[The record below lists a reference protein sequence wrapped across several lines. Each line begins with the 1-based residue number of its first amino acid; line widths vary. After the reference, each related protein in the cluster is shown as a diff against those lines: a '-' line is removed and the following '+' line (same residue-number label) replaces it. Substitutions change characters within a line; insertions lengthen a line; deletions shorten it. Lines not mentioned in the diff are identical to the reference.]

1 MPQIA
6 LFGTSADPPTR
17 GHKALLEE
25 LLLLYPRVATWA
37 SDNPKKQHGAPLDL
51 RAQLL
56 QALVK
61 QIQDPRLEQIQELSD
76 PFTIRTLQRA
86 GQRWPDAELVFVVG
100 SDLAS
105 QIPSWKQTDQ
115 WLPHCR
121 LAIAPRQ
128 GWPLTAVAIQQLKQL
143 GARLDQLVLSVPA
156 SASSALRERPRQDQL
171 PESVWPLLIEHN
183 LYGLNSSS
191 RC

>member
-17 GHKALLEE
+17 GHKALMEE

-37 SDNPKKQHGAPLDL
+37 SDNPKKQHGAPLAL

-105 QIPSWKQTDQ
+105 QIPGWKQSDQ

-143 GARLDQLVLSVPA
+143 GARLDPLGVSVPA
-156 SASSALRERPRQDQL
+156 SASSALRQRPRQEQL
-171 PESVWPLLIEHN
+171 PESVWPLLLEHN

-191 RC
+191 CC

>member
-6 LFGTSADPPTR
+6 LFGTSADPPPR
-17 GHKALLEE
+17 GHQALLEE

-37 SDNPKKQHGAPLDL
+37 SDNPKKRHGAPLDL

-86 GQRWPDAELVFVVG
+86 RQRWPDAELVFVVG

-115 WLPHCR
+115 WLPYCR

-156 SASSALRERPRQDQL
+156 SASSALRERPREDHL

>member
-17 GHKALLEE
+17 GHQALLEE

-76 PFTIRTLQRA
+76 PFTISTLQRA

>member
-17 GHKALLEE
+17 GHKALMEE

-56 QALVK
+56 QALVT

-115 WLPHCR
+115 WLPYCR

-143 GARLDQLVLSVPA
+143 GAHLDQLVLSVPA

>member
-1 MPQIA
+1 M
-6 LFGTSADPPTR
+6 
-17 GHKALLEE
+17 
-25 LLLLYPRVATWA
+25 ATWA

-115 WLPHCR
+115 WLPYCR

-156 SASSALRERPRQDQL
+156 SASSALRERPRKDQL

>member
-17 GHKALLEE
+17 GHQALLEE

-128 GWPLTAVAIQQLKQL
+128 GWPLTGVAIQQLKQL

-156 SASSALRERPRQDQL
+156 SASSALRERPRKDQL

>member
-17 GHKALLEE
+17 GHQALLEE

-37 SDNPKKQHGAPLDL
+37 SDNPKKRHGAPLDL
-51 RAQLL
+51 RAQML

-86 GQRWPDAELVFVVG
+86 WQRWPDAELVFVVG

-115 WLPHCR
+115 WLPYCR

-156 SASSALRERPRQDQL
+156 SASSALRERPRKHQL

-183 LYGLNSSS
+183 LYGLHSSS

>member
-17 GHKALLEE
+17 GHKALMEE

-37 SDNPKKQHGAPLDL
+37 SDNPKKQHGAPLAL

-61 QIQDPRLEQIQELSD
+61 QIQNPRLEQIQELSD

-105 QIPSWKQTDQ
+105 QIPSWKQSDQ

-143 GARLDQLVLSVPA
+143 GAHLDQLGLSLPA
-156 SASSALRERPRQDQL
+156 SASSALRQRPQQEQV
-171 PESVWPLLIEHN
+171 PESVWPLLLEHN

-191 RC
+191 CC

>member
-17 GHKALLEE
+17 GHKALMEE

-37 SDNPKKQHGAPLDL
+37 SDNPKKQHGAPLAL

-105 QIPSWKQTDQ
+105 QIPSWKQSDQ
-115 WLPHCR
+115 WLQLCQ

-128 GWPLTAVAIQQLKQL
+128 GWPLTAVAIEQLKQL
-143 GARLDQLVLSVPA
+143 GAHLDQLELSVPA
-156 SASSALRERPRQDQL
+156 SASSALRQGPQQEQL
-171 PESVWPLLIEHN
+171 PESVWPLLLEHN
-183 LYGLNSSS
+183 LYGLNSSG
-191 RC
+191 CC

>member
-17 GHKALLEE
+17 GHKALMEE
-25 LLLLYPRVATWA
+25 LLQLYPRVATWA
-37 SDNPKKQHGAPLDL
+37 SDNPKKQHGAPLTL

-61 QIQDPRLEQIQELSD
+61 QIQNPRLEQIQELSD

-86 GQRWPDAELVFVVG
+86 GKRWPDAELVFVVG

-105 QIPSWKQTDQ
+105 QIP
-115 WLPHCR
+115 
-121 LAIAPRQ
+121 
-128 GWPLTAVAIQQLKQL
+128 GW
-143 GARLDQLVLSVPA
+143 
-156 SASSALRERPRQDQL
+156 
-171 PESVWPLLIEHN
+171 
-183 LYGLNSSS
+183 
-191 RC
+191 

>member
-17 GHKALLEE
+17 GHQALMEE
-25 LLLLYPRVATWA
+25 LLQLYPRVATWA

-61 QIQDPRLEQIQELSD
+61 QIQELSD

-115 WLPHCR
+115 WLPYCR

-143 GARLDQLVLSVPA
+143 GARLDQLVLSLPA
-156 SASSALRERPRQDQL
+156 SASSALRERPRKDQL

>member
-17 GHKALLEE
+17 GHQALLEE

-115 WLPHCR
+115 WLPYCR

-128 GWPLTAVAIQQLKQL
+128 GWPLTAVAIQQLKRL

-156 SASSALRERPRQDQL
+156 SASSALRERPRKDQL

>member
-6 LFGTSADPPTR
+6 LFGTSSDPPTR
-17 GHKALLEE
+17 GHQALLEE

-115 WLPHCR
+115 WLPYCR

-128 GWPLTAVAIQQLKQL
+128 GWPLTDVAIQQLKQL

-156 SASSALRERPRQDQL
+156 SASSALRESPRQDQL

>member
-17 GHKALLEE
+17 GHQALLEE
-25 LLLLYPRVATWA
+25 LLQLYPRVATWA

-115 WLPHCR
+115 WLPYCR

-156 SASSALRERPRQDQL
+156 SASSALRERPRKDQL
-171 PESVWPLLIEHN
+171 PKSVWPLLIEHN

>member
-17 GHKALLEE
+17 GHKALMEE

-37 SDNPKKQHGAPLDL
+37 SDNPKKQHGAPLAL

-61 QIQDPRLEQIQELSD
+61 QIQNPRLEQIQELSD

-86 GQRWPDAELVFVVG
+86 GKRWPDAELVFVVG

-105 QIPSWKQTDQ
+105 QIPSWKQSDQ
-115 WLPHCR
+115 WLQLCR

-143 GARLDQLVLSVPA
+143 GARLDQLGLSVPA
-156 SASSALRERPRQDQL
+156 SASSALRQRPQQEQL
-171 PESVWPLLIEHN
+171 PESVWPLLLEHN
-183 LYGLNSSS
+183 LYGLNSSG
-191 RC
+191 CC